1 MAAIVNKDNN
11 NENTNK
17 KTILT
22 QYANKYNYLD
32 KLILSWDEIDEHEA
46 HDSSDLIRP
55 KQISSTKVADRED
68 AFGRVKK
75 TVIQVP
81 DEHHYKQNIIS
92 MLQTVDTIYIDRSCS
107 FLLAKFHMMDDNV
120 FCSCKDD
127 ILCFVVLFVHGV
139 LCL

>member
-1 MAAIVNKDNN
+1 MAAIVNNNN

-75 TVIQVP
+75 TVIPVP

-92 MLQTVDTIYIDRSCS
+92 ICSNKNDFNRSCS